1 VGAQGVS
8 SGTGS
13 VYIYYG
19 APSGIG
25 TAPTPLRDPLTTPGD
40 VFGISV
46 ANAGDVN
53 GDGYV
58 DLVVGADGVSRATG
72 NAYVFLGGPPSPLGP
87 LVATLTD
94 PGQVAADRF
103 GISVASAGDV
113 NGDGYADLV
122 IGADGT
128 SSAAGSADVYLGGT
142 PALGPAITLANPG
155 GIGSQFGAS
164 VFGASN

>member
-1 VGAQGVS
+1 
-8 SGTGS
+8 
-13 VYIYYG
+13 
-19 APSGIG
+19 
-25 TAPTPLRDPLTTPGD
+25 
-40 VFGISV
+40 
-46 ANAGDVN
+46 
-53 GDGYV
+53 
-58 DLVVGADGVSRATG
+58 
-72 NAYVFLGGPPSPLGP
+72 
-87 LVATLTD
+87 VATLTD